1 MFELIIIAILFV
13 STLAFIY
20 FSNIRRDKVEKQRF
34 REFVISNKTSNI
46 NEYVEA
52 LPNDEPLPI
61 KEEDEYIDLEDL
73 SPEEL
78 LHIKQ
83 EELKK

>member
-20 FSNIRRDKVEKQRF
+20 FSNIRRDKVEKERF